1 MLHEIERIELHRRNF
16 ATKRAISVA
25 GYMLGR
31 HSQSK
36 KQANKSSTLT
46 DRIGGILKDGRF

>member
-1 MLHEIERIELHRRNF
+1 MLHKIERIKLHRRNF
-16 ATKRAISVA
+16 STKHAIYVA

-36 KQANKSSTLT
+36 KQANKSSTWM
-46 DRIGGILKDGRF
+46 DRSGGILKDGRL